1 MPAILIIK
9 TSSLGDVIH
18 NLPIVADIHAHVPST
33 RLDWLVEAAYADIPA
48 LHPGVRRV
56 IPVALR
62 RWRRALW
69 RAETWSVARAFVR
82 ELRTERYDLVLD
94 TQGLLKSAALGAFAH
109 GPMAGQDRGSVR
121 EWIAASFYRQRHAVA
136 RGRHAVARNR
146 ELAARALGYA
156 PPTTPPEY
164 GLAPPSRDSA
174 ERYAVL
180 LHATSRASKRWPDEH
195 WIEIGAEL
203 ARRGIE
209 SRLPSGTPAER
220 AHAQQLAARIPR
232 ARALEPSSLR
242 ALAGVLGG
250 AAVVIGVDTGLVHL
264 AGALGRPTI
273 ALFID
278 SDPDLT
284 GVLPAD
290 PTRAINLGGRGQV
303 PSPAAVRAALT
314 QLTVR

>member
-18 NLPIVADIHAHVPST
+18 NLPIVSDIQTHVPDA

-69 RAETWSVARAFVR
+69 RADTWSAARAFVR

-94 TQGLLKSAALGAFAH
+94 TQGLLKSAVLGALAH
-109 GPMAGQDRGSVR
+109 GPTAGQDRNSVR
-121 EWIAASFYRQRHAVA
+121 EWVAAGFYRQRHAVP
-136 RGRHAVARNR
+136 RGRHAVLRNR

-156 PPTTPPEY
+156 PPTTPPDY
-164 GLAPPSRDSA
+164 GLVPPGRASA

-195 WIEIGAEL
+195 WIRIGAEL
-203 ARRGIE
+203 AQRGIE

-232 ARALEPSSLR
+232 ARALESSPLR

-264 AGALGRPTI
+264 SGALGRPTI
-273 ALFID
+273 ALFTD
-278 SDPDLT
+278 SDPGLT

-290 PTRAINLGGRGQV
+290 PTRAINLGGRGRM
-303 PSPAAVRAALT
+303 PPPDAVRAALV
-314 QLTVR
+314 QLKVY